1 METPMSLNEE
11 THDEHGRCCEQ
22 GGAGCGR
29 RSFGRCSVGWWVIK
43 AMVSFVILV
52 MVFSFGVHAGTRLSG
67 RQGMRRP
74 TGMMWQQ
81 GWGAPTQ
88 GNAPRGGMMGGFGRG
103 QQLFLEDAQ
112 IASGTV
118 RLVGSITKIEGNRL
132 TIVDDAAKEWIVLF
146 GSTTKI
152 FTQAGDGTLASL
164 RVGQSMMVNG
174 VMGQDGSLTA
184 MMARLF

>member
-1 METPMSLNEE
+1 
-11 THDEHGRCCEQ
+11 
-22 GGAGCGR
+22 
-29 RSFGRCSVGWWVIK
+29 
-43 AMVSFVILV
+43 
-52 MVFSFGVHAGTRLSG
+52 
-67 RQGMRRP
+67 
-74 TGMMWQQ
+74 
-81 GWGAPTQ
+81 
-88 GNAPRGGMMGGFGRG
+88 MMGGFGRG